1 VKNKTFN
8 QLRTNGEEIE
18 SVVSCLASRSGIK
31 KEAFAIDYQ
40 ASLNCMEAG
49 IEHNAKHFVLLS
61 AICVKKPLLQFQ
73 LAKLEFEAALRQQ
86 SFMTYSIV
94 RPTAFFKSVSGQLE
108 RLQKGDSFLMF
119 QDTTRANP
127 IAESDLATYIIDCI
141 SDESRH
147 DKILNL
153 GGPDESMTKLKQGEV
168 SNIVRWTMGENI
180 VVPSC
185 ELDLTSGFIVDALQS
200 RRHGT

>member
-1 VKNKTFN
+1 MRKLTVCCHCKNKTFTK
-8 QLRTNGEEIE
+8 LRKNGEEIE
-18 SVVSCLASRSGIK
+18 SVVSCLASRSGNK

-40 ASLNCMEAG
+40 ASLNCMEVG

-73 LAKLEFEAALRQQ
+73 LAKLKFEAALQEQ
-86 SFMTYSIV
+86 SAMTYSIV

-108 RLQKGDSFLMF
+108 RLQKGETFLMF

-141 SDESRH
+141 SDESRYN
-147 DKILNL
+147 KILNL
-153 GGPDESMTKLKQGEV
+153 GGPDEVMTKLKQGEV
-168 SNIVRWTMGENI
+168 STIGRWER
-180 VVPSC
+180 VLVY
-185 ELDLTSGFIVDALQS
+185 
-200 RRHGT
+200 

>member
-108 RLQKGDSFLMF
+108 RLLPGQTPL
-119 QDTTRANP
+119 QNP
-127 IAESDLATYIIDCI
+127 IWPPTSLTVFPMNRDTIKF
-141 SDESRH
+141 S
-147 DKILNL
+147 ILEDQTN
-153 GGPDESMTKLKQGEV
+153 P
-168 SNIVRWTMGENI
+168 
-180 VVPSC
+180 
-185 ELDLTSGFIVDALQS
+185 
-200 RRHGT
+200 